1 MSTLHFDHETHTFW
15 RDGQRVL
22 GVTEILRR
30 CRLTSPYWTVE
41 ARNRGTRVHKAL
53 HVLQT
58 LGDAEARSHLLA
70 GDLPFYTAG
79 VRALDTFGIEVLGAE
94 ELVDGGSYAGWLDL
108 RCRLRGRALPMVIDF
123 KTGKAAPWT
132 PLQLAA
138 YAAPQAEPHD
148 RAFIE
153 LLPSGAPKLTVCHE
167 HRGDLRHFNACVAV
181 AHLQLALEITDV
193 ED

>member
-1 MSTLHFDHETHTFW
+1 M
-15 RDGQRVL
+15 
-22 GVTEILRR
+22 
-30 CRLTSPYWTVE
+30 
-41 ARNRGTRVHKAL
+41 
-53 HVLQT
+53 
-58 LGDAEARSHLLA
+58 
-70 GDLPFYTAG
+70 
-79 VRALDTFGIEVLGAE
+79 LGAE